1 MQMGM
6 MGNLFVHPAQDRYG
20 SGGTPGSPDVATVA
34 QRFGGSGPAGYA
46 YNDGDGS
53 TAYDVEVP
61 LQIMGFDPNFHNAS
75 YLVQPLPFKDM
86 RDTYFMFNGRGYP
99 DTINPASLTTPPAT
113 VDGWTVKPN
122 TQPETALIQAT
133 KGDKILL
140 RIVNMDVTVTN
151 TVTVLGIPMRVVGK
165 DARLLRGPTGL
176 DLSYETNSLTLGGGE
191 AFDALLDTTDVD
203 PGTYF
208 VYASNLNYLSNDQ
221 EDFGGLMTEIIIN
234 NP

>member
-1 MQMGM
+1 M
-6 MGNLFVHPAQDRYG
+6 
-20 SGGTPGSPDVATVA
+20 
-34 QRFGGSGPAGYA
+34 
-46 YNDGDGS
+46 
-53 TAYDVEVP
+53 
-61 LQIMGFDPNFHNAS
+61 
-75 YLVQPLPFKDM
+75 
-86 RDTYFMFNGRGYP
+86 
-99 DTINPASLTTPPAT
+99 
-113 VDGWTVKPN
+113 
-122 TQPETALIQAT
+122 
-133 KGDKILL
+133 L

-221 EDFGGLMTEIIIN
+221 EDFGGLMTEIVISAIA
-234 NP
+234 P